1 MRTLKTLRT
10 CHKPV
15 PLNLSLRWSFLVVGL
30 AVLISCLV
38 APNCRADWPQFRG
51 QNSSGIGTG
60 SPPIVFSPGQNQLW
74 KIDVGAG
81 HSSPCIAGPH
91 LFLTSYDEAQKKL
104 AVICL
109 EKSSGKLCW
118 KNEIQVEQFEKGHPS
133 FNPASSTP
141 TSDGERVVAYFG
153 SYGLVCYDVSG
164 KLIWELKMPV
174 AKSFGGN
181 ATSPAIIGSQVILYR
196 GNYVD
201 HFLLAVDK
209 MTGKEQWRVAQDEE
223 FSGEMACTACP
234 IVAEDQVIV
243 HAARSIQA
251 YQLESGRKVWE
262 MKCATTGTS
271 TPVLVGDEVLVAA
284 WNKLGEP
291 SLRPEFPS
299 FKKLLADHDSNSD
312 GSISRKELPD
322 LWIFHR
328 PDGME
333 APMNGAKIRFERAD
347 QNKDAKLSADEW
359 RRQLKGI
366 EKFRANYQTHGI
378 LAIPLKSDGMLGV
391 DQIRTLETQGIS
403 EGPSPV
409 SDGKYLYFVKNGG
422 VLSCLE
428 IATGK
433 RVYRKRTGGKGTHYA
448 SPLIAGG
455 RIYCTAGDGKISVI
469 STGVNPEV
477 LAINDMEEDVFAT
490 PAIVDGVIYV
500 RTHSS
505 LCAFGEEVTK

>member
-1 MRTLKTLRT
+1 
-10 CHKPV
+10 
-15 PLNLSLRWSFLVVGL
+15 
-30 AVLISCLV
+30 
-38 APNCRADWPQFRG
+38 
-51 QNSSGIGTG
+51 
-60 SPPIVFSPGQNQLW
+60 
-74 KIDVGAG
+74 
-81 HSSPCIAGPH
+81 
-91 LFLTSYDEAQKKL
+91 
-104 AVICL
+104 
-109 EKSSGKLCW
+109 
-118 KNEIQVEQFEKGHPS
+118 
-133 FNPASSTP
+133 
-141 TSDGERVVAYFG
+141 
-153 SYGLVCYDVSG
+153 
-164 KLIWELKMPV
+164 
-174 AKSFGGN
+174 
-181 ATSPAIIGSQVILYR
+181 
-196 GNYVD
+196 
-201 HFLLAVDK
+201 
-209 MTGKEQWRVAQDEE
+209 
-223 FSGEMACTACP
+223 
-234 IVAEDQVIV
+234 
-243 HAARSIQA
+243 
-251 YQLESGRKVWE
+251 
-262 MKCATTGTS
+262 
-271 TPVLVGDEVLVAA
+271 
-284 WNKLGEP
+284 
-291 SLRPEFPS
+291 
-299 FKKLLADHDSNSD
+299 
-312 GSISRKELPD
+312 
-322 LWIFHR
+322 
-328 PDGME
+328 
-333 APMNGAKIRFERAD
+333 MNGAKIRFERAD

-403 EGPSPV
+403 EVPSPV